1 MKGVRLALLSTLF
14 SIASVYA
21 QNPILTIT
29 SASLNINPQSTDSY
43 TLEGT
48 FNGLSFNNAQSVTL
62 SLGQF
67 SGTIPINSFVQPPG
81 TNILQYQDQ
90 TGQTPYWLS
99 SLTIDRGAQTFT
111 AQATG
116 IVLVGLNNPF
126 AVQFATDQA
135 AACSMARVQITGD
148 GSFQLTP
155 GDGSGEPCLIPT
167 MPALDPIPAGKQS
180 NVKVMIPFQPIPFFD
195 YSSFQL
201 YAADSDG
208 QPSGAGLCTF
218 TDNGDGTYSCT
229 AQFKP
234 NATGPIP
241 LLIQARAFGATI
253 LSPGF
258 SLEVADTPDNIDMN
272 QMSAIQNTISQLGQG
287 FQQYGDSAYARIQA
301 LLALR
306 ALFPSQ
312 PGLTGQPVALAQD
325 GLSISVRADAG
336 LMSMIVLNDLEDI
349 LGVATGGAQAL
360 RRRAPTN
367 GTLTPR
373 PHVKPAQANAPPM
386 CGQFARDIVQNN
398 DVLIWDP
405 GTLFFAPSLDPTT
418 YISANLANTRCP
430 KFTIKPIQGQGADP
444 NSLDQFPNY
453 GTIIMFTHG
462 GIDVDNRAY
471 FMTGQQGFLP
481 GLLDFVHYGW
491 GWSLA
496 PDQKTM
502 IGPFVTVYGNN
513 PHVHA
518 LQNTII
524 FAASCS
530 IFQPSMYN
538 YFAPVGSHS
547 AFYGFSEP
555 TNVHTAALFGSQ
567 VFNSLVVDYS
577 STLDAWSSANGLGP
591 SLGQGLHMWYD
602 GNLAYLG
609 NPKLFSPTSTSP
621 FTVPAASTLTLQ
633 AELDG
638 AGSCDGIMNYHW
650 KNTAFNGHLSPANG
664 GSGSDDYEGIDSLAR
679 YTTNSNLTG
688 NNPSDQIKVDF
699 APDLSNT
706 NGPAVAAEACTTI
719 QNKFCISVI
728 GNNMGAGCT
737 SGGSAGG
744 PWTLTL
750 TTLPQDTPY
759 GIFTITFAA
768 VPAAGSF
775 GVASGGIMSASAT
788 VSPNGLGTSP
798 TYTMSCAQP
807 FLNDPDCGFVL
818 QLSDI
823 SDPTMPHGN
832 VVTGGTAP
840 DLTSIA
846 LNFVF

>member
-1 MKGVRLALLSTLF
+1 MKEVRLSFLLSTLF

-21 QNPILTIT
+21 QTPILTIT

-43 TLEGT
+43 TLQGT
-48 FNGLSFNNAQSVTL
+48 FNGLAFNNAQSVTL

-67 SGTIPINSFVQPPG
+67 SGTIPINSFVQTPG
-81 TNILQYQDQ
+81 TNILQYQDH

-99 SLTIDRGAQTFT
+99 SLTIDRDAQTFT

-116 IVLVGLNNPF
+116 IVLAGLNNPF
-126 AVQFATDQA
+126 AVQLATDQT
-135 AACSMARVQITGD
+135 AACSMAGVQITSD
-148 GSFQLTP
+148 GSYQLTP
-155 GDGSGEPCLIPT
+155 GDGSGEPCLIST
-167 MPALDPIPAGKQS
+167 MPALDPIPAGTQS
-180 NVKVMIPFQPIPFFD
+180 SVTVTIPFQPIPFFD

-201 YAADSDG
+201 FMADSNG
-208 QPSGAGLCTF
+208 QPSGSGLCTF

-229 AQFKP
+229 AQFNP
-234 NATGPIP
+234 NAPGPIP

-258 SLEVADTPDNIDMN
+258 SVEVVDTSDNIDMN
-272 QMSAIQNTISQLGQG
+272 QMSAIRNAISQLGQN
-287 FQQYGDSAYARIQA
+287 FHQFGDSAYARIQA

-312 PGLTGQPVALAQD
+312 SGLTGQPVALAQD

-336 LMSMIVLNDLEDI
+336 LTSMIVLNDLEDT
-349 LGVATGGAQAL
+349 LGVASGGARAL
-360 RRRAPTN
+360 RRRAPVN
-367 GTLTPR
+367 GTLT
-373 PHVKPAQANAPPM
+373 PHVKPAQANAPPK

-398 DVLIWDP
+398 NVLIWDP
-405 GTLFFAPSLDPTT
+405 GTLFFAPIQDPAPF
-418 YISANLANTRCP
+418 ISANLAVAKCP
-430 KFTIKPIQGQGADP
+430 KFTVKSIQGQDADP

-471 FMTGQQGFLP
+471 FETGQQGILP

-491 GWSLA
+491 AYSLA
-496 PDQKTM
+496 PDGKTM

-518 LQNTII
+518 LQNTVI
-524 FAASCS
+524 FAASCN

-547 AFYGFSEP
+547 AFYGFAEP
-555 TNVHTAALFGSQ
+555 TDVRTAGLFGSQ

-577 STLDAWSSANGLGP
+577 STLDAWSSANQSAP
-591 SLGQGLHMWYD
+591 SQNQALHMWYD

-609 NPKLFSPTSTSP
+609 NPKLFSPTSAPP
-621 FTVPAASTLTLQ
+621 FTVPAANTLTLQ
-633 AELDG
+633 AQLDG

-650 KNTAFNGHLSPANG
+650 QNTAFNGDLSPSNG
-664 GSGSDDYEGIDSLAR
+664 GSGSDDYEGIDSLAK
-679 YTTNSNLTG
+679 YITNSSLTG

-768 VPAAGSF
+768 VPTAGSF
-775 GVASGGIMSASAT
+775 GIASGGIMSASAT
-788 VSPNGLGTSP
+788 VSPNGLGNSP
-798 TYTMSCAQP
+798 TYTMSCTQP

-818 QLSDI
+818 QLSDM

-832 VVTGGTAP
+832 VVTSGTAP
-840 DLTSIA
+840 DLTSIS